1 MVRKF
6 LIGVAI
12 CMVLLAK
19 TSAASE
25 TEDMAAGVKCM
36 PAKKIIKLIRK
47 FDDMKPEKKD
57 TVSVTPTMQ
66 LKADVGR
73 TLPERV
79 YMRSGTIEHI
89 FNIDKDGMVTD
100 FSRLGS
106 MDKNGELCIQDQQLI
121 GKEDSESG
129 IQMAMDFGINFKNTS
144 GTHTIA
150 ELVDGAKDGKSHY
163 KKMMSG
169 PLAILVPKMTHM
181 GVMYLDENNEFA
193 PKPALIYAAK
203 NGKIIEGLE
212 VEKFGDMFVVGL
224 EDLQNLGADGLKIDG
239 GNYRLTPIPSI
250 EKMKKFGIGSHDA
263 EPDNTGDAAKT
274 GQPTGTAKN

>member
-57 TVSVTPTMQ
+57 TVSVTPAMQ
-66 LKADVGR
+66 LKTDIGR

-79 YMRSGTIEHI
+79 YMREGTIEHT
-89 FNIDKDGMVTD
+89 FNIDQNGVVTD
-100 FSRLGS
+100 FARLGS
-106 MDKNGELCIQDQQLI
+106 MDKNGELCMQDQQLI
-121 GKEDSESG
+121 DKEDGESG
-129 IQMAMDFGINFKNTS
+129 IKFAMDFGINFKNTS
-144 GTHTIA
+144 GTHSIA

-163 KKMMSG
+163 KKMVSG
-169 PLAILVPKMTHM
+169 PMAILVPKMTHM
-181 GVMYLDENNEFA
+181 GVMYLDENNEFV
-193 PKPALIYAAK
+193 PKPAQIYATK
-203 NGKIIEGLE
+203 NGKIIKGLL

-224 EDLQNLGADGLKIDG
+224 EDLQNIDADGLKIDG

-250 EKMKKFGIGSHDA
+250 EKMKKFGFGSHDT
-263 EPDNTGDAAKT
+263 EPDNTKDTTKPAE
-274 GQPTGTAKN
+274 TAEK